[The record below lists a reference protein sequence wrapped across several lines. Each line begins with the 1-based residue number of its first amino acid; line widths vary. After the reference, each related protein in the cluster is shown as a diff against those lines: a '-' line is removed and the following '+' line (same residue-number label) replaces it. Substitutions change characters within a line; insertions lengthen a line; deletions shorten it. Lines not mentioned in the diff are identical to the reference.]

1 MIKQPFILESKF
13 QPAGDQPFAIQQLIE
28 GFQNKQ
34 EQILL
39 GVTGSGKTFTMAN
52 CIQHFQK
59 KTLIL
64 APNKT
69 LAAQLYFEFKEF
81 FPHNAV
87 EYFIS
92 YYDYYRPESFLPA
105 QNIFIEKEATINT
118 QIEKM
123 RHSATASL
131 FEREDVI
138 IVASVSCIYG
148 LGSPEEY
155 TKNRKT
161 LFINDQYSKEDIID
175 FLINLQYERV
185 LEKPKRGNFFILG
198 NSIDLYLSSEEDS
211 FVRID
216 ILGGKIFKL
225 SFINSLTQ
233 KPIKSLE
240 FLTIYPMSHYLV
252 SKEQIAKAVISIE
265 AELETRLFDLKDK
278 ELEYNRL
285 KSRTLLDLA
294 LLKEIGFCR
303 GIENYSRHL
312 TGLEPGESPYTLLDY
327 FGKDFFLIIDESHLS
342 IPQVRGMYAGDRAR
356 KTTLVAHGFR
366 LPSALDN
373 RPLNFQEFEKKLP
386 QTLYVSATPGPYELH
401 KLNNHYVEQIQRP
414 TGLLD
419 PILEVHPAKEQIAL
433 MLQKAK
439 EVILKNQ
446 RVLITTTTKKLSEQ
460 ISTFFE
466 KSGIKSTYLHSEIG
480 ALDRI
485 EVLKKL
491 RTGTVDVLIGINL
504 LREGLDLPEVSLVGI
519 LDADKEGFLR
529 STTSLIQ
536 TIGRAARHHEGKVLL
551 FADKMT
557 ESLKNVIEITANRRK
572 KQEEFNALHNIT
584 IQTIEKSKPMEF
596 LDNISLQELEFQLQ
610 EAVKSLNFKEAAK
623 IRDKIK
629 SQAFNT
635 VF

>member
-13 QPAGDQPFAIQQLIE
+13 QPAGDQPAAISSLIE
-28 GFQNKQ
+28 GFKEKK
-34 EQILL
+34 EQVLL
-39 GVTGSGKTFTMAN
+39 GITGSGKTFTMAN
-52 CIQHFQK
+52 LIQHFQK

-161 LFINDQYSKEDIID
+161 LFINDQYSKENIID
-175 FLINLQYERV
+175 FLITLQYERV

-211 FVRID
+211 FIRID

-225 SFINSLTQ
+225 SFISSLTQ
-233 KPIKSLE
+233 KPIKSIQS
-240 FLTIYPMSHYLV
+240 FTIYPMSHYLV
-252 SKEQIAKAVISIE
+252 SKEQITKAIVSIE
-265 AELETRLFDLKDK
+265 AELETRLLELQHR

-312 TGLEPGESPYTLLDY
+312 TGLEFGESPYTLLDY
-327 FGKDFFLIIDESHLS
+327 FGDDFMLMVDESHLS

-356 KTTLVAHGFR
+356 KTTLVEHGFR

-386 QTLYVSATPGPYELH
+386 QTLYVSATPGPYELQKVNH
-401 KLNNHYVEQIQRP
+401 HYVEQIQRP

-419 PILEVHPAKEQIAL
+419 PILEVHPAKEQIMI
-433 MLQKAK
+433 MLQEAK
-439 EVILKNQ
+439 KVIQKNQ

-466 KSGIKSTYLHSEIG
+466 KSGLKSTYLHSEIG

-485 EVLKKL
+485 EILKKL
-491 RTGTVDVLIGINL
+491 RTGSVDVLIGINL

-536 TIGRAARHHEGKVLL
+536 TIGRAARHHEGRVLL

-572 KQEEFNALHNIT
+572 KQEEFNTLHNIT

-596 LDNISLQELEFQLQ
+596 LDNVSLQELEFQLQ
-610 EAVKSLNFKEAAK
+610 EAVKSLNFKEAVK

-629 SQAFNT
+629 SIAF
-635 VF
+635 V

>member
-265 AELETRLFDLKDK
+265 EELETRLFDLKDK

-356 KTTLVAHGFR
+356 KTTLVEHGFR

-386 QTLYVSATPGPYELH
+386 QTLYVSATPGPYELQKVNH
-401 KLNNHYVEQIQRP
+401 HYVEQIQRP

-536 TIGRAARHHEGKVLL
+536 TIGRAARHHEGRVLL

-584 IQTIEKSKPMEF
+584 IQTIEKSKPIEF
-596 LDNISLQELEFQLQ
+596 LDNVSLQELEVQLA

-629 SQAFNT
+629 SIAF
-635 VF
+635 V

>member
-13 QPAGDQPFAIQQLIE
+13 QPAGDQPTAIKSLIE
-28 GFQNKQ
+28 GFKEKK
-34 EQILL
+34 EQVLL
-39 GVTGSGKTFTMAN
+39 GITGSGKTFTMAN
-52 CIQHFQK
+52 LIQHFQK

-161 LFINDQYSKEDIID
+161 LFINDQYSKENIID
-175 FLINLQYERV
+175 FLITLQYERV

-211 FVRID
+211 FIRID

-225 SFINSLTQ
+225 SFISSLTQ
-233 KPIKSLE
+233 KLIKSIQS
-240 FLTIYPMSHYLV
+240 FTIYPMSHYLV
-252 SKEQIAKAVISIE
+252 SKEQITKAIISIE
-265 AELETRLFDLKDK
+265 AELETRLLELQQR

-312 TGLEPGESPYTLLDY
+312 TGLESGESPYTLLDY
-327 FGKDFFLIIDESHLS
+327 FGDDFMLMVDESHLS

-356 KTTLVAHGFR
+356 KTTLVEHGFR

-386 QTLYVSATPGPYELH
+386 QTLYVSATPGPYELQKVNH
-401 KLNNHYVEQIQRP
+401 HYVEQIQRP

-419 PILEVHPAKEQIAL
+419 PILEVHPAKEQIMI
-433 MLQKAK
+433 MLQEAK
-439 EVILKNQ
+439 KVIQKNQ

-466 KSGIKSTYLHSEIG
+466 KSGLKSTYLHSEIG

-485 EVLKKL
+485 EILKKL
-491 RTGTVDVLIGINL
+491 RTGSVDVLIGINL

-536 TIGRAARHHEGKVLL
+536 TIGRAARHHEGRVLL

-584 IQTIEKSKPMEF
+584 IQTIEKSKPIEF
-596 LDNISLQELEFQLQ
+596 LDNVSLQELEFQLQ

-629 SQAFNT
+629 SIAF
-635 VF
+635 V